1 MRTEYEKSKVTFIK
15 RQDGTKV
22 FYAFIDKIDYHFSDL
37 PQWAQALPDSA
48 LLVINPEMKD
58 GQVIREFPTEVIKE
72 NMCKKS
78 TLADIQEILEKVV
91 SEGLGK
97 KAGNN
102 GRYFKV
108 SGKTGTAQIAAA
120 GGGGYHS
127 GITRYMV
134 SFCGYFPSE
143 APQYSCIVCIV
154 KSGLPASGGGQCGP
168 VFSEISQYIMSKG
181 NSHDAKEVSDSNS
194 VYVPTSV
201 RGQEKRANLVYE
213 ELGIRKQL
221 DAKVDSFPENK
232 VPNVTGMGARDAVY
246 ELQKRGLK
254 VRTTGKGRVKGQS
267 IPAGSIAER
276 GKTITIQLEQ
286 ISK

>member
-1 MRTEYEKSKVTFIK
+1 MVSK
-15 RQDGTKV
+15 
-22 FYAFIDKIDYHFSDL
+22 
-37 PQWAQALPDSA
+37 
-48 LLVINPEMKD
+48 
-58 GQVIREFPTEVIKE
+58 
-72 NMCKKS
+72 
-78 TLADIQEILEKVV
+78 
-91 SEGLGK
+91 GLGK

-127 GITRYMV
+127 GTTRYMV

-143 APQYSCIVCIV
+143 APKYSCIVCIV

-181 NSHDAKEVSDSNS
+181 NSHDVKEVSDSNS
-194 VYVPTSV
+194 VYIPTSV
-201 RGQEKRANLVYE
+201 RGQEKKSNLVME
-213 ELGIRKQL
+213 ELGIRELLESKI
-221 DAKVDSFPENK
+221 DSIPEDRI
-232 VPNVTGMGARDAVY
+232 PDVTGMGARDAVY

-254 VRTTGKGRVKGQS
+254 VNLHGKGQVKSQS
-267 IPAGSIAER
+267 IPAGSIVQK

>member
-1 MRTEYEKSKVTFIK
+1 
-15 RQDGTKV
+15 
-22 FYAFIDKIDYHFSDL
+22 
-37 PQWAQALPDSA
+37 
-48 LLVINPEMKD
+48 
-58 GQVIREFPTEVIKE
+58 
-72 NMCKKS
+72 
-78 TLADIQEILEKVV
+78 
-91 SEGLGK
+91 
-97 KAGNN
+97 
-102 GRYFKV
+102 
-108 SGKTGTAQIAAA
+108 
-120 GGGGYHS
+120 
-127 GITRYMV
+127 MV

-194 VYVPTSV
+194 VYVPSSV